1 MHLVKLSFYFF
12 VQHHNFNES
21 ENEQSM
27 GEYSNPGPVVSVQQ
41 YTTQF
46 IKDGLRLKLAKQL
59 GANKPETPQQLQQQ
73 QQQQQP
79 QQPHQVCK

>member
-1 MHLVKLSFYFF
+1 MIHIFIFIA
-12 VQHHNFNES
+12 QHPNYNES
-21 ENEQSM
+21 QNEQQM

-59 GANKPETPQQLQQQ
+59 GANKSETPLQPQQLQQV
-73 QQQQQP
+73 P
-79 QQPHQVCK
+79 IRKRL